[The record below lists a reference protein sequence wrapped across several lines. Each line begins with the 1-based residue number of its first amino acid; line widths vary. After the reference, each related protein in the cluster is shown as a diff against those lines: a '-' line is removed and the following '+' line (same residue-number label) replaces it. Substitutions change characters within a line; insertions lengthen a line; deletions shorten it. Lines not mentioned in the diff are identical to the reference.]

1 MSQGDRV
8 AAKDNVPQTEKL
20 IQVVLTRR
28 VRLPAGKDE
37 AAVRKEIAE
46 VVLEASAFIGLW
58 KDQECAA
65 SDLPGLIKDRDIT
78 LTLRLLEGLIP
89 HMLDEDARRLEE
101 FIETTKGMLNSVEW
115 RSPSSFTQPD
125 NQNLSDPS

>member
-20 IQVVLTRR
+20 IQVVLRR
-28 VRLPAGKDE
+28 RYRLPPIKSE

-46 VVLEASAFIGLW
+46 VILEANSFIDRW

-65 SDLPGLIKDRDIT
+65 SDAPSELIKDRDIT
-78 LTLRLLEGLIP
+78 RTLRLLEGLVP
-89 HMLDEDARRLEE
+89 HMLGDDARRLEE
-101 FIETTKGMLNSVEW
+101 FIETIECMLNSTEW
-115 RSPSSFTQPD
+115 RSPPR
-125 NQNLSDPS
+125 LYPA